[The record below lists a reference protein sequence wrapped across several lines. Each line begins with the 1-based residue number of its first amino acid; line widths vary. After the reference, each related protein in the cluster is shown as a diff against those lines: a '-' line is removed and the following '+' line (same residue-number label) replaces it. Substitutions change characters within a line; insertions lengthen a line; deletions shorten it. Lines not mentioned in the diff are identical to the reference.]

1 MLRFAAP
8 RAISKQAKRP
18 TNAAPPL
25 VLLAF
30 VKPLGN
36 YVANVYEGKA
46 TGLDGLLRPLE
57 RLMYR
62 LCGVQPCDE
71 MDWKVY
77 GMAMLMFSGA
87 GMVALYGLQRFQSLL
102 PLNPHAF
109 SAVDPALAFN
119 NAASYVTNT
128 NWQAYGGETTMSHL
142 TNMLGMTVQNFVSAA
157 TGMAILIAM
166 IRGFVRRNA
175 ETIGNFWVDLIR
187 GTL

>member
-1 MLRFAAP
+1 
-8 RAISKQAKRP
+8 
-18 TNAAPPL
+18 
-25 VLLAF
+25 
-30 VKPLGN
+30 
-36 YVANVYEGKA
+36 
-46 TGLDGLLRPLE
+46 
-57 RLMYR
+57 
-62 LCGVQPCDE
+62 